1 MVRLSALVCVRDG
14 EADLAACLRSL
25 SFCDE
30 VVVVIDRGAERA
42 REAARRA
49 GVRVVDGIFPLPS
62 QARTAGA
69 EVCTGDWILEVEPD
83 ERIDRA
89 LAWEIR
95 AALQMRP
102 EGDWFEVPIDNYVG
116 EALVRQGW
124 TGALGA
130 DRGVRLSRR
139 GVKSWR
145 PGRCATAVLAGGS
158 AGALKGAIR
167 RTAGRDLGQLVARL
181 DLETGLAAE
190 DLADVGRVSGLARAL
205 LAGAGAT
212 LRSYLI
218 RQGWREGRL
227 GLIVALLSGLHPVLT
242 QMRAAELLSARE
254 AEAARLLAN
263 PLRRAAVG

>member
-1 MVRLSALVCVRDG
+1 LSALVCVRDG

-30 VVVVIDRGAERA
+30 IVVVLDRGAERA

-49 GVRVVDGIFPLPS
+49 GAQVVDGIFPLPS

-69 EVCTGDWILEVEPD
+69 EVCSGDWVLEIEPD
-83 ERIDRA
+83 ERVDRA

-102 EGDWFEVPIDNYVG
+102 EGDWYEIPIDNYVG
-116 EALVRQGW
+116 ETLVRQGW

-130 DRGVRLSRR
+130 DRGVRLARR

-145 PGRCATAVLAGGS
+145 PGRRATVVLGGEP

-181 DLETGLAAE
+181 DLETGSIAE
-190 DLADVGRVSGLARAL
+190 DMADAGRAGGLARAL
-205 LAGAGAT
+205 LAGVGGAV
-212 LRSYLI
+212 RSYLL

-242 QMRAAELLSARE
+242 QMRAADILSARE
-254 AEAARLLAN
+254 AEAARLLTH